1 MTVGTR
7 NRSKEWRSVPYNR
20 THMHRA
26 QLPPRPN
33 YHFPCPPQ
41 HINYARAARGQTMP
55 PLVVFPHNIYQ
66 PPPFQHFQARFPPVQ
81 MPKPNHLMN
90 PPIGLLPPP
99 PPPPVPSELAP
110 IIVPP
115 PTPNIS
121 LDQTFPLLQQTK
133 DTPATLDCSLPLR
146 PPPIS
151 EKANL
156 PKFDS
161 LYDKFDEMKKNSYSF
176 MSKGKG
182 NQSTGTQVKTA
193 KQSVLKPDSPSLPT
207 KPASEQDDCFAAAM
221 QIFMQSYLPTSCFQC
236 TTPTEDWSKEVKALF
251 NGMES
256 LGDMQNASAMWPD
269 KITSEIS
276 STDIQV
282 HSATVE
288 KPAEPSQAGRRTNE
302 ASKQQTVTIQK
313 HLLEIK
319 PSPYPSGSPVSS
331 ETSVKSAH
339 SSDNDA
345 DDDVSSDSSGSTAA
359 PGGTIGR
366 RLPCKKKKSERDEC
380 ARVRLSLDSGYQS
393 SSTEGS
399 NINGYQASSALDSD
413 EASGDQRLPNEDAN
427 YIAPY
432 LSALLEAPWLKYQ
445 KSVTSDDDTASI
457 SEIKKTLS
465 EITTSGACSD
475 TNSTSSGSSS
485 YPKHK
490 AWITNG
496 ILDMIAVRD
505 RLYKRMKKQPEP
517 EIVEL
522 YKKVRNMV
530 VGMTRNAKRLHEK
543 RLEHQ
548 TGRGY
553 SSEKR
558 NFRHYE
564 RRNRYQEYSRSWKP
578 SH

>member
-1 MTVGTR
+1 
-7 NRSKEWRSVPYNR
+7 
-20 THMHRA
+20 
-26 QLPPRPN
+26 
-33 YHFPCPPQ
+33 
-41 HINYARAARGQTMP
+41 
-55 PLVVFPHNIYQ
+55 
-66 PPPFQHFQARFPPVQ
+66 
-81 MPKPNHLMN
+81 MN
-90 PPIGLLPPP
+90 PPVALLPPP
-99 PPPPVPSELAP
+99 PPPIPNELTAPP

-115 PTPNIS
+115 PTPNLS
-121 LDQTFPLLQQTK
+121 LDQTFPLLHQNK
-133 DTPATLDCSLPLR
+133 EVVPATLDCSLPLR

-161 LYDKFDEMKKNSYSF
+161 LYDRFNEMKKNSYSY
-176 MSKGKG
+176 MSQSNKVGV
-182 NQSTGTQVKTA
+182 NQPPSSATSHQQNTA
-193 KQSVLKPDSPSLPT
+193 PKQTVVKPDSPSLPT
-207 KPASEQDDCFAAAM
+207 KPASEQDGCFAAAM
-221 QIFMQSYLPTSCFQC
+221 QIFMQSYLPPSCFQC
-236 TTPTEDWSKEVKALF
+236 TTPTEDWSKEARALF
-251 NGMES
+251 TDLES
-256 LGDMQNASAMWPD
+256 LVEEQKTSAMWPD
-269 KITSEIS
+269 KDELQILC
-276 STDIQV
+276 STDILLQC
-282 HSATVE
+282 ATPE
-288 KPAEPSQAGRRTNE
+288 KSEPSNKVGRKTSE
-302 ASKQQTVTIQK
+302 SSKQQAVTIQK

-345 DDDVSSDSSGSTAA
+345 DDDVSSDSSGSITA

-380 ARVRLSLDSGYQS
+380 ARVRLSLDSGYQT

-399 NINGYQASSALDSD
+399 SVNGYQASNGLDSD
-413 EASGDQRLPNEDAN
+413 EASGDQRCPNDDVD

-445 KSVTSDDDTASI
+445 KSVTSSSDEDTASI
-457 SEIKKTLS
+457 SDIKKTLS
-465 EITTSGACSD
+465 EITTSGAYSD
-475 TNSTSSGSSS
+475 TNSTSSSSSS

-543 RLEHQ
+543 RLDHQ
-548 TGRGY
+548 SGGHRGGY

-564 RRNRYQEYSRSWKP
+564 RRNRYHEYSRSSWKP
-578 SH
+578 NH